1 MSDAAGPLALV
12 IGGGSGIGAAL
23 ADAYRAQGIA
33 TVTWDIA
40 GPHDISCDVT
50 EPDAIDH
57 AVAITRERWGVPDCV
72 TVSAGVGHAGLLTEA
87 EPDAFDRVMRVNARG
102 PWLCMRAWVGAM
114 QEQRTAGSFVAV
126 SSVSARLVDR
136 SMGIYCASKAALSML
151 VQVAA
156 AEWGPLGI
164 RVNAVAP
171 GVTRTPMLGL
181 GRSATVEG
189 SPWLAGVAER
199 TALGRIGEA
208 PDIAET
214 IIALHAMGWVTGQVL
229 ECDGGLS
236 LHSPADPYGALV
248 RGRPRK
254 EGR

>member
-1 MSDAAGPLALV
+1 M
-12 IGGGSGIGAAL
+12 
-23 ADAYRAQGIA
+23 
-33 TVTWDIA
+33 TVNT
-40 GPHDISCDVT
+40 
-50 EPDAIDH
+50 
-57 AVAITRERWGVPDCV
+57 
-72 TVSAGVGHAGLLTEA
+72 
-87 EPDAFDRVMRVNARG
+87 RG
-102 PWLCMRAWVGAM
+102 PWLCLRGWARALQA
-114 QEQRTAGSFVAV
+114 EQRTGSLVAV
-126 SSVSARLVDR
+126 SSISARLVDR

-171 GVTRTPMLGL
+171 GVTRTPMLGR
-181 GRSATVEG
+181 GPSATVEG

-199 TALGRIGEA
+199 TALGRLGEA

-236 LHSPADPYGALV
+236 LHSPADPYGAMV
-248 RGRPRK
+248 RRRPRG